1 MRLADANP
9 LVVVGAGPAGALL
22 AIYLAEQGHHVQL
35 FESRPDLRTV
45 DISSGRSINLALATR
60 GLATLQDIAVTEL
73 VDEITIPM
81 RGRMVHTDG
90 EEHLLPYGM
99 NEWEVIHSVCRGDL
113 NAILLDRAESTGRV
127 DIAFNQR
134 CRGVDF
140 ENKVITFTD
149 SSDNNREYTVPFG
162 VVFGSDGVNSVVR
175 RSMLESNGGSC
186 SEEPLD
192 HGYKEITITP
202 NAEGGFKLDP
212 NALHI
217 WPRGEFMLI
226 ALANPDG
233 DFTVTL
239 FMPMKGE
246 KDSFEA
252 LKSPAKVE
260 EFFQHHFAQF
270 TPLVPDLVEQFFENP
285 TGELGTLRTEGWS
298 LGADGVLVGDAA
310 YSIVPFHGQGMNL
323 AMESTR
329 ALDRHLRANPDDL
342 AEAFRAFETQRI
354 GDAAAIAEMALQN
367 YSEMRSGVVDPKYL
381 IKRELALELQQLYP
395 ERISPRYNMVMFT
408 TMPYSEAFQRGL
420 VLNELLNELTE
431 GCTEMSEVDFDLA
444 ATRVAEIP
452 PLPTGGATYA

>member
-9 LVVVGAGPAGALL
+9 IVVVGAGPAGSLL
-22 AIYLAEQGHHVQL
+22 AIYLAEQGHQVQL
-35 FESRPDLRTV
+35 FESRPDLREL

-60 GLATLQDIAVTEL
+60 GLATLADIGVTEL
-73 VDEITIPM
+73 VDQITIPM

-90 EEHLLPYGM
+90 EAHLLPYGL
-99 NEWEVIHSVCRGDL
+99 NEWEVIHSVSRGDL
-113 NAILLDRAESTGRV
+113 NAILLDRAEATGRV
-127 DIAFNQR
+127 ELVFNQR
-134 CRGVDF
+134 CRKVDF

-149 SSDNNREYTVPFG
+149 SSDDNREHSVPFG

-175 RSMLESNGGSC
+175 RSMLEFNNGTF

-202 NAEGGFKLDP
+202 EADGGFKLDP

-226 ALANPDG
+226 ALANPEG

-246 KDSFEA
+246 RDSFEA
-252 LKSPAKVE
+252 LQSPDKVE
-260 EFFQHHFAQF
+260 EFFDYHFSQF
-270 TPLVPDLVEQFFENP
+270 TPLVPDLVTQFFENP
-285 TGELGTLRTEGWS
+285 TGELGTLRTQGWS
-298 LGADGVLVGDAA
+298 LDADGVLVGDAA

-323 AMESTR
+323 AMESTK
-329 ALDRHLRANPDDL
+329 ALNEHLLANPDDL
-342 AEAFRAFETQRI
+342 GEAFRAYEEQRI

-381 IKRELALELQQLYP
+381 IKRELALELQRLYP
-395 ERISPRYNMVMFT
+395 ERVSPRYNMVMFT
-408 TMPYSEAFQRGL
+408 TMPYSEALQRGL

-431 GCTEMSEVDFDLA
+431 GCSELSEVDFELA
-444 ATRVAEIP
+444 ADRVSEIP
-452 PLPTGGATYA
+452 PLAYGGKSDE